1 MDDLQYFRRFDGAPK
16 KKRARQNQTT
26 QTCSPILP
34 LSFPTCCPL
43 PLASAGTCRVSQ
55 RLLELP
61 SAGWSV
67 PPRNPRNGSRGKPPM
82 PRKHRTRRLLTYV
95 LCDSLAQPT
104 QPLTHIRPS
113 THSFPNAL
121 PPLTHSLTPS
131 THLLTHS
138 HPSTHSFPNT
148 LPPLIHSFTLSRS
161 SLR

>member
-1 MDDLQYFRRFDGAPK
+1 MDDLQYFRRFDGAP

-113 THSFPNAL
+113 THSFPNTLKSRARAFAESNVG
-121 PPLTHSLTPS
+121 TSNMHSLHWLPC
-131 THLLTHS
+131 LLDYYYMHR
-138 HPSTHSFPNT
+138 
-148 LPPLIHSFTLSRS
+148 LSS
-161 SLR
+161 CFGC